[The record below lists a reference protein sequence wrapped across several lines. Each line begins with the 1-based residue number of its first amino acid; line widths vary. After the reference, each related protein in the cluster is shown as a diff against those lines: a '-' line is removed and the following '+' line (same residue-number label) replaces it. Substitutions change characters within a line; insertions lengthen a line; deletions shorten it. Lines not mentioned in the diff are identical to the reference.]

1 MGLLYIYGIH
11 WFKCATGIGLETN
24 NKEKILSNA
33 NKKRQIV
40 LSGYFATKTS
50 VAFADFES

>member
-11 WFKCATGIGLETN
+11 WFKCTTGIGLETN

-33 NKKRQIV
+33 NKKREIV
-40 LSGYFATKTS
+40 LSGYFAAKTS
-50 VAFADFES
+50 VAFAYFES